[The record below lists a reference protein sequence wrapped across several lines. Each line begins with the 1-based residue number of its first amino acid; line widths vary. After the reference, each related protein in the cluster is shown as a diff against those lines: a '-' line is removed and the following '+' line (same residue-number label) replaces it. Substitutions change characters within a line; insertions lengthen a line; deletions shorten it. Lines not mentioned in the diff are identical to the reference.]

1 MTSRDPM
8 TLQRQ
13 LAGLA
18 ALEAGVRTALRGLY
32 VAYPTLAASQL
43 DDDVEL
49 TAARILVQLCDE
61 LLLSINDLRGRVS
74 AHLKP
79 LLHSDQTAWPF

>member
-1 MTSRDPM
+1 MTPRDPLS
-8 TLQRQ
+8 LQRQ

-32 VAYPTLAASQL
+32 VAYPTIAASQL
-43 DDDVEL
+43 DDDIEL
-49 TAARILVQLCDE
+49 TAARVLVQLCDE
-61 LLLSINDLRGRVS
+61 LLLSIDDLRGRISV
-74 AHLKP
+74 HVKP

>member
-1 MTSRDPM
+1 MTPRDPM
-8 TLQRQ
+8 ILQRQ

-18 ALEAGVRTALRGLY
+18 ALEASVRTALRGLY
-32 VAYPTLAASQL
+32 VAYPTLADSRL

-49 TAARILVQLCDE
+49 TAARILVRLCDE
-61 LLLSINDLRGRVS
+61 LLLNLDDLRTRVS